1 MGYFL
6 LFERMLPTV
15 LNVRDRCL
23 APGGLMMP
31 GRVRIYLAATN
42 HKLEKEGQDS
52 FDLGLAYPLQPL
64 VIDVDPNTVVSD
76 KACLLDL
83 DLYVAETKT
92 DAFIANF
99 SLEIT

>member
-1 MGYFL
+1 MI
-6 LFERMLPTV
+6 
-15 LNVRDRCL
+15 
-23 APGGLMMP
+23 P
-31 GRVRIYLAATN
+31 GRMRIHIAASN

-64 VIDVDPNTVVSD
+64 VIDVDPNTVISD
-76 KACLLDL
+76 KACLVDL
-83 DLYVAETKT
+83 DLHVADSNT